1 MNKII
6 ALTVFVLLFSVI
18 CCKNGLKDVNIT
30 NVDMEEEYDA
40 RLLFEEKTVL
50 LKYLKDT
57 REMAFVGKI
66 ELKDNY
72 GPPNYGENPETD
84 VIERY
89 YFFIPNDQIIL
100 EYNFPDN
107 KESGLVKEMQIV
119 ADPSIIRDIYN
130 SDYVYEIKG
139 NLFMAFTGHHHS
151 PILIDLHEI
160 NILDF

>member
-6 ALTVFVLLFSVI
+6 VLTVFVLLFSVI
-18 CCKNGLKDVNIT
+18 CCKNGVKDADIND
-30 NVDMEEEYDA
+30 VDIDAQYDA
-40 RLLFEEKTVL
+40 KLLFEEKTVL
-50 LKYLKDT
+50 LKYPEDT

-72 GPPNYGENPETD
+72 GQPNYGENPETD

-89 YFFIPNDQIIL
+89 YFFIPNDRIIL
-100 EYNFPDN
+100 ENN
-107 KESGLVKEMQIV
+107 EGGLVKEMQI
-119 ADPSIIRDIYN
+119 ATEPSIIRDIYN

-151 PILIDLHEI
+151 PILIKLNEI